1 MRNNQFLFFLN
12 RNPKVFAILLSSFVA
27 ALMTCIIRYLLLS
40 HLNLDIFN
48 ISDNPFCSLVVFFNS
63 NIIRYTLKEY
73 IGYLLSKPLLMN
85 VEDMLNTPSPPAG
98 NPGNNAPAGNPA
110 NNVPAGNPNGN
121 SFNLHNGR
129 YTIADPSNI
138 GIRGYLNPNTGQPY
152 GNNQPYANNLA
163 AAMEHAA
170 NAHGSSTVGW
180 NINAFDNNS
189 RLFKDEFMRHNYPN
203 RHPNQWWNSKPV
215 RDLLRRQ
222 A

>member
-170 NAHGSSTVGW
+170 NAHGSSTVG
-180 NINAFDNNS
+180 
-189 RLFKDEFMRHNYPN
+189 
-203 RHPNQWWNSKPV
+203 
-215 RDLLRRQ
+215 
-222 A
+222 